1 MSIWLYKKI
10 DKDDVNFDFSDE
22 IVNID
27 DTIYVYFDDEI
38 NGGFKSNKKLSIKEN
53 GQYEIITLDQVLQID
68 IPYSIFYKTKTK
80 DSMVKL
86 TNKEV
91 EFILGKNELT
101 TLKSNIKD
109 LFINY
114 IDKVYISKKT
124 NQPLSEN
131 HKKISTRINYL
142 EKIIP
147 ELVNPENP
155 INIFSIRDREEI
167 NKIKDRL
174 SDSADLGEINN
185 SRTYS
190 GQLLQTIRIY
200 LELFDTLDINEV
212 QFNGEEVVNIDNT
225 PIDEKSEN
233 INFKTFIKKIKQKD
247 TVKMDEKWNNIEF
260 IIGQPN
266 TGKSY
271 NFEES
276 RLFDLKQKD
285 HYKYIKIPVS
295 GGIGNEYKGL
305 QNTDL
310 AITYDPIKE
319 EVRFG
324 EFLQVLM
331 SAIVN
336 PKVPHVVFLD
346 DFHNQDISSLLSEYT
361 PLFKSQQKAEIKSLT
376 SDDIFK
382 EDYENSD
389 EFIKT
394 WNDFIETHCS
404 KDINEKEVSIVPITN
419 RISGDSLKLIYP
431 NNFYLLG
438 AANFNEN
445 TLNIFA
451 DWEDRAVITYKD
463 PINTFIPPSNETE
476 FVDCCIELNKKL
488 HQILKDKLIFDT
500 EKYCFGMWK
509 IIDSNGNAISDL
521 GEQKKVVK
529 FLFGMIKN
537 ALRFNNKNSWINKLG
552 WELFVAMQTNEW
564 FKNNIQ
570 MLNGNSENIDYEILH
585 KFNIYEDEI

>member
-1 MSIWLYKKI
+1 MELIKFEKYLDSPTTSCDGTSNVHDCYILIPTQIHHYFQNIQPGDVVLKDITTNQEYTLNFTQGREFRLNQFRQYVNDKNITMGDKI
-10 DKDDVNFDFSDE
+10 
-22 IVNID
+22 I
-27 DTIYVYFDDEI
+27 IYILMDNNTCI
-38 NGGFKSNKKLSIKEN
+38 N
-53 GQYEIITLDQVLQID
+53 
-68 IPYSIFYKTKTK
+68 
-80 DSMVKL
+80 
-86 TNKEV
+86 
-91 EFILGKNELT
+91 
-101 TLKSNIKD
+101 
-109 LFINY
+109 LFIDVVHENFFINTRNNIY
-114 IDKVYISKKT
+114 KGYLKNSFQELFT
-124 NQPLSEN
+124 NTNS
-131 HKKISTRINYL
+131 ITINL
-142 EKIIP
+142 
-147 ELVNPENP
+147 NN
-155 INIFSIRDREEI
+155 DRQITI
-167 NKIKDRL
+167 NKINEEY
-174 SDSADLGEINN
+174 EINDDLPSKFILEEAEDNYILIQPSRPN
-185 SRTYS
+185 SN
-190 GQLLQTIRIY
+190 
-200 LELFDTLDINEV
+200 LEEIIEISDDLTDNIQEESAVNQNVFISFLKKIEKLHTLDK
-212 QFNGEEVVNIDNT
+212 
-225 PIDEKSEN
+225 P
-233 INFKTFIKKIKQKD
+233 
-247 TVKMDEKWNNIEF
+247 NNISYNIKF
-260 IIGQPN
+260 DIGQPN

-276 RLFDLKQKD
+276 RLFDLTQKN

-310 AITYDPIKE
+310 AITYDPIKK

-394 WNDFIETHCS
+394 WNSFIENHCS
-404 KDINEKEVSIVPITN
+404 KDINDNEVSIVPITN
-419 RISGDSLKLIYP
+419 RISGNSLKLIYP

-463 PINTFIPPSNETE
+463 PINTFSPPSNETE

-509 IIDSNGNAISDL
+509 IVDSNGNAISDL
-521 GEQKKVVK
+521 DEQKKVVK

-537 ALRFNNKNSWINKLG
+537 ALRFNNKNSWINKIG

-564 FKNNIQ
+564 FKNNIK
-570 MLNGNSENIDYEILH
+570 MINGNIENIDYEILH
-585 KFNIYEDEI
+585 EFNIYEDEI